1 MDKILEAKN
10 LSKVFGESE
19 NDQVKVLRGIDL
31 QINQG
36 EFVAI
41 MGRSGSGKSTLL
53 YNISGMDDLTSGEV
67 IFAGQDIS
75 GLSDKEISSLR
86 LHKMGFIFQ
95 HSHLLKFL
103 SVKENIMLPALKAA
117 KFPKDKIS
125 EEANSLMKQVG
136 IEEVGDNDITEIS
149 GGQLQRGAICRA
161 LINRPDIIFGDE
173 PTGALNSSASQEI
186 LNILNE
192 INSQGTTLLIV
203 THDIKVATR
212 AEKIIY
218 LSDGKI
224 KAEYNAGKYNKEDD
238 SLEARENEINNWLKS
253 NGF

>member
-1 MDKILEAKN
+1 MEMILEARDLYKG
-10 LSKVFGESE
+10 FGKSE
-19 NDQVKVLRGIDL
+19 NEQVEVLKGIDL
-31 QINQG
+31 KIIQG

-53 YNISGMDDLTSGEV
+53 YNISGMDDLTRGEV

-75 GLSDKEISSLR
+75 SLSDQEISELR

-103 SVKENIMLPALKAA
+103 SIRENIMLPAIKAG
-117 KFPKDKIS
+117 KIS
-125 EEANSLMKQVG
+125 KAKVLDRANSLMDQVG
-136 IEEVGDNDITEIS
+136 ITTIGDNDITEVS

-161 LINRPDIIFGDE
+161 LINQPDIIFGDE
-173 PTGALNSSASQEI
+173 PTGALNSSASQEV

-192 INSQGTTLLIV
+192 INQQGTTMLIV
-203 THDIKVATR
+203 THDLKVATR

-218 LSDGKI
+218 LSDGRV
-224 KAEYNAGKYNKEDD
+224 KAEYAAGKYNKEDD
-238 SLEARENEINNWLKS
+238 SLAERENEINKWLKA

>member
-1 MDKILEAKN
+1 MDKILEAKK
-10 LSKVFGESE
+10 LSKVFGKSE
-19 NDQVKVLRGIDL
+19 DDQVKVLKRIDL

-67 IFAGQDIS
+67 NFAGQDIS
-75 GLSDKEISSLR
+75 SLSDREISDLR

-103 SVKENIMLPALKAA
+103 TVKENIMLPAIKAA
-117 KFPKDKIS
+117 KKSKSEIS
-125 EEANSLMKQVG
+125 EDANRLMEQVG
-136 IEEVGDNDITEIS
+136 IKEVSDNDITEIS

-161 LINRPDIIFGDE
+161 LINQPDIIFGDE
-173 PTGALNSSASQEI
+173 PTGALNSSASQEV
-186 LNILNE
+186 LNILND
-192 INSQGTTLLIV
+192 INNQGTTMLIV

-224 KAEYNAGKYNKEDD
+224 KSEYNAGKYNKENIALAD
-238 SLEARENEINNWLKS
+238 RETEINNWLKA

>member
-1 MDKILEAKN
+1 MDKILEAKK
-10 LSKVFGESE
+10 LSKVFGKSE
-19 NDQVKVLRGIDL
+19 NEQVKVLRGIDL

-67 IFAGQDIS
+67 NFAGQDIS
-75 GLSDKEISSLR
+75 SLSDREISDLR

-103 SVKENIMLPALKAA
+103 SVKENIMLPAIKAA
-117 KFPKDKIS
+117 NKSKDEIS
-125 EEANSLMKQVG
+125 EDADRLMEQVG
-136 IEEVGDNDITEIS
+136 IKEVGDNDITEIS

-161 LINRPDIIFGDE
+161 LINQPDIIFGDE
-173 PTGALNSSASQEI
+173 PTGALNSSASQEV
-186 LNILNE
+186 LNILND
-192 INSQGTTLLIV
+192 INNQGTTMLIV
-203 THDIKVATR
+203 THNIKVATR

-218 LSDGKI
+218 LSDGNI
-224 KAEYNAGKYNKEDD
+224 KAEYNAGKYNKEDIVQED
-238 SLEARENEINNWLKS
+238 RETEINNWLKA

>member
-1 MDKILEAKN
+1 MDKILETKN
-10 LSKVFGESE
+10 LYKVFGESE
-19 NDQVKVLRGIDL
+19 DGQVEVLKGIDL
-31 QINQG
+31 QINQS

-53 YNISGMDDLTSGEV
+53 YNISGMDNLTKGEV

-75 GLSDKEISSLR
+75 SLSDEEISDIR

-95 HSHLLKFL
+95 HSHLLKIL
-103 SVKENIMLPALKAA
+103 SIRENIMLPAIKAS
-117 KFPKDKIS
+117 KISKDKVL
-125 EEANSLMKQVG
+125 EEANRLMKKVG
-136 IEEVGDNDITEIS
+136 IEEIADNDITEVS

-161 LINRPDIIFGDE
+161 LINQPDIIFGDE
-173 PTGALNSSASQEI
+173 PTGSLNSSASQEV
-186 LNILNE
+186 LNILND
-192 INSQGTTLLIV
+192 INCQGTTMLIV

-224 KAEYNAGKYNKEDD
+224 KAEYNTSKYNKEDN
-238 SLEARENEINNWLKS
+238 SLADRENEINKWLKS